1 MVKYINRNV
10 FITAFLILL
19 IILIIIF
26 FSVLAYDNY
35 KKSTYEDDIK
45 LLNQQMILDDLFVV
59 YVNDSNNTAEKCGV
73 LEKQY
78 QAEYNLNRQL
88 LDRLRNIN
96 ENALV
101 PTSNYIKYMYVLTN
115 VKLWM
120 YHKKLNLDCDK
131 NKTLILYFYSETV
144 SQGKLDRIRD
154 EQINSVF
161 EETLNDLSDRCNNVN
176 VFVLPYNKD
185 IIILNQILSD
195 YNVNS
200 YPAIVVDKNVYYNVT
215 KLKDMNCFN

>member
-1 MVKYINRNV
+1 MVKYISRNV
-10 FITAFLILL
+10 FITAFLIVL
-19 IILIIIF
+19 IILIIVF

-35 KKSTYEDDIK
+35 KKSSYEEDIK

-59 YVNDSNNTAEKCGV
+59 YISDSNNALEKCSI

-88 LDRLRNIN
+88 LERLRTIN

-120 YHKKLNLDCDK
+120 YHKKLNIDCDK

-144 SQGKLDRIRD
+144 KQGKLDRIKD
-154 EQINSVF
+154 EQLNSVF
-161 EETLNDLSDRCNNVN
+161 ESTLNDLTTRCDNIN
-176 VFVLPYNKD
+176 VFVLPYNRE
-185 IIILNQILSD
+185 IILLNQILSD
-195 YNVNS
+195 YNVIN
-200 YPAIVVDKNVYYNVT
+200 YPAIVVDDKVYYNVNEV
-215 KLKDMNCFN
+215 KDINC